1 MPETF
6 SAAPLDLSV
15 FDNLE
20 PPPAQPV
27 PQPAQALQ
35 PVTAASSE
43 VADTRLA
50 PQPRPA
56 RLVEVSNLSPE
67 DLAAAQA
74 SAAKVNFAQTSS
86 LLAHGDGVLA
96 GIAGASRQLLTGV

>member
-1 MPETF
+1 MPETP
-6 SAAPLDLSV
+6 SSAPLDLSV

-20 PPPAQPV
+20 PLPLP

-35 PVTAASSE
+35 PVAAASQE
-43 VADTRLA
+43 VADVRLA
-50 PQPRPA
+50 PQPRPE
-56 RLVEVSNLSPE
+56 RLVEVANLSPD